1 MTAPPITIEVAVTD
15 LDRKYICADDDCP
28 TFDVMRDTKIVDDRN
43 LAKQLAC
50 SVNSTVC
57 EKDNSRESS
66 VTATTCDETAE
77 ESDDMDGNED
87 LTITAAVENLLLSHD
102 NGPAT
107 PTAIREEVT
116 EPCPNRQLRFS
127 TLTIREYPRTLGD
140 NVCVMG
146 APISLDWKFQDESV
160 FELEEYEEA
169 CQDTRR
175 TQAELKMPSKYRDK
189 LLRAS
194 GFSAKEIQ
202 EAVRKSNIAR
212 NQRKRTVE
220 MLKMQPVYEMIEKV
234 GRVGKKIPFG
244 KKKDDLHLKMVSKSI

>member
-1 MTAPPITIEVAVTD
+1 MTAPPITIEVSITD
-15 LDRKYICADDDCP
+15 LDRKYMCADDDCP

-43 LAKQLAC
+43 LAKQLTC
-50 SVNSTVC
+50 SVNSTAC
-57 EKDNSRESS
+57 EKDNAGESPATS
-66 VTATTCDETAE
+66 TTCDIAE

-87 LTITAAVENLLLSHD
+87 LTLTAALSNMSLSHD
-102 NGPAT
+102 AEPAI
-107 PTAIREEVT
+107 PTSTREEVT

-146 APISLDWKFQDESV
+146 APISLDWKFQEESV

-169 CQDTRR
+169 CQYTRR

-202 EAVRKSNIAR
+202 DAVRKSNIAR

-220 MLKMQPVYEMIEKV
+220 MLKMQPVHEIIEKV

-244 KKKDDLHLKMVSKSI
+244 KKKDDLHLNMVSKSI